1 MEFNA
6 AFVFFKS
13 FSAKQGKKGK
23 EKRNDYSVI
32 EQNALKPQLYGKYF
46 KRFASKND
54 RSKWPARWEFDRSSP
69 RSGRTLSVDRPLFWA
84 LWKRLNIHYH
94 TIFSFISAVR
104 LMWRSTFVPGKRFW
118 SLRFIRLM
126 QTDRTCSDELNWARR
141 RPFHEFNSLG
151 LVRLMKSSTFG
162 LVLSVLTE
170 MLSDQETLW
179 QEYGCNVYSIG
190 FNLGLFIYNQGN
202 CFSSCWR
209 DKTERK
215 LGNIVTWCLR

>member
-1 MEFNA
+1 MGQTSNLGRVEPMNWIRLT
-6 AFVFFKS
+6 S
-13 FSAKQGKKGK
+13 NFS
-23 EKRNDYSVI
+23 R
-32 EQNALKPQLYGKYF
+32 
-46 KRFASKND
+46 
-54 RSKWPARWEFDRSSP
+54 PAGVQYQIFSR
-69 RSGRTLSVDRPLFWA
+69 
-84 LWKRLNIHYH
+84 KRLNIHHH
-94 TIFSFISAVR
+94 TNFLFISVVR

-118 SLRFIRLM
+118 SLRFIRLV

-215 LGNIVTWCLR
+215 LGNIFTWCLRQFCLMLKLFCVSGVTQKS